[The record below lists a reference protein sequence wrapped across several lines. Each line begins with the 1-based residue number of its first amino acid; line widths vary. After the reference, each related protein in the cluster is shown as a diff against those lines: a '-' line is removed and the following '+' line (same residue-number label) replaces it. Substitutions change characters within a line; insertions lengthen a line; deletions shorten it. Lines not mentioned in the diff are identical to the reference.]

1 MSPPATMPDNTNKT
15 NTFNPFEDRLSRDIR
30 NDLSESIIEVL
41 SSRSLDAAE
50 EAAAY
55 YRQTDLPMAHAGY
68 IEQRLQRYAEALS
81 RLAPDSD
88 LLCQA
93 AVLWDLALFFEVHE
107 ILEPAWIEAT
117 GGRKRLLQAL
127 IRAAGVYINLELGYF
142 QRAEKIAS
150 KALPVLE
157 ELGDSLTSVMH
168 IDNLI
173 EALQTLPDK
182 APRLSRN

>member
-1 MSPPATMPDNTNKT
+1 MNPPATMPDKT
-15 NTFNPFEDRLSRDIR
+15 TIFNPFEDRLSRDIR

-41 SSRSLDAAE
+41 SSGCLDAAE
-50 EAAAY
+50 KAAAQH
-55 YRQTDLPMAHAGY
+55 RQSNLPQAHAGY
-68 IEQRLQRYAEALS
+68 IEQRLQSYAEALS
-81 RLAPDSD
+81 RLDPDSE

-117 GGRKRLLQAL
+117 GERKKLLQAL
-127 IRAAGVYINLELGYF
+127 IRAAGVYINLELGYR
-142 QRAEKIAS
+142 QRAAKIAA

-157 ELGDSLTSVMH
+157 ELGDSLASVMH
-168 IDNLI
+168 IEGLI
-173 EALQTLPDK
+173 DALQTLPDR